1 MPMQWN
7 MESQSLPGIHQP
19 SRGAGKCFMYKLNLI
34 TFVQI
39 SEGKAEQGLKV
50 LLELPPNSISNT
62 QRLEVLRSA
71 FNKQSEMGVTK
82 SFVQV

>member
-1 MPMQWN
+1 MCV
-7 MESQSLPGIHQP
+7 I
-19 SRGAGKCFMYKLNLI
+19 
-34 TFVQI
+34 QI

-50 LLELPPNSISNT
+50 LLELPPNSINNT